1 MAYKNIQFSKDNRCS
16 KIVLNRP
23 NAMNALDEQTVQEIW
38 DALDYIEN
46 DDDIRV
52 IIFTGAG
59 KKAFA
64 AGAETKQLQHRKS
77 IDVFTQRNLTKLC
90 SRIEAFNKATI
101 AAING
106 FALGG
111 GLELAL
117 SCDIRIATENSKMG
131 LPELNLGVIPGAG
144 GTQRLSR
151 IAGKGLALD
160 MVLTGTYISAD
171 EAKQV
176 GLVSQIVKSDE
187 LLDLAYE
194 KAKKIIDKGPLA
206 VQLAKLSIH
215 TGHDVDMD
223 TGVLIE
229 SLIQSFL
236 YGTEDKH
243 EGTSAFMEKRK
254 ASFIGK

>member
-1 MAYKNIQFSKDNRCS
+1 MAYKNIQLFKDNESTRL
-16 KIVLNRP
+16 VLNRP
-23 NAMNALDEQTVQEIW
+23 DVMNALDEQTVHEIW

-46 DDDIRV
+46 DDEVRV

-59 KKAFA
+59 EKAFA
-64 AGAETKQLQHRKS
+64 AGADIKQLQHRKS
-77 IDVFTQRNLTKLC
+77 IDVFTQRNLSKLC
-90 SRIEAFNKATI
+90 SRIEACNKATI

-106 FALGG
+106 YALGG

-151 IAGKGLALD
+151 ITGKGIALN
-160 MVLTGTYISAD
+160 MILTGEFISGE
-171 EAKQV
+171 EAKQI
-176 GLVSQIVKSDE
+176 GLVSQIVKQDE
-187 LLDLAYE
+187 LLNLAYE
-194 KAKKIIDKGPLA
+194 KAKKIIDKGPLT

-223 TGVLIE
+223 TGLAFE

-236 YGTEDKH
+236 YGTEDKQ
-243 EGTSAFMEKRK
+243 EGIRAFTEKRK
-254 ASFIGK
+254 ASFRGK